1 MMKEH
6 HLGCDK
12 IRKKIGFSGND
23 AVGIILVNA
32 QTGEIKEH
40 SIVTTP
46 SWVDRIQPIDFIE
59 EQLNDWGIMYM
70 DIDFSNAN
78 KLQITEGL
86 TLVYG
91 NDNKSYWYTG
101 LTSVGKDESAVV
113 SF

>member
-1 MMKEH
+1 M
-6 HLGCDK
+6 
-12 IRKKIGFSGND
+12 RKQVK
-23 AVGIILVNA
+23 L
-32 QTGEIKEH
+32 K
-40 SIVTTP
+40 SINTL

-70 DIDFSNAN
+70 DIELNAN

-101 LTSVGKDESAVV
+101 LTSVGKDETVV